1 VHSVQTVAQRNE
13 EVARVVQQG
22 AHEAA
27 AALSRLFP
35 RGVAVVGFGSS
46 DAQAIAQQHARSVVL
61 LAFETSG
68 GFVGQL
74 VFVLDEDVA
83 AQVATSL
90 VGGADDSLTRTSMA
104 ALAEV
109 GNIAASAFL
118 NAAARVVGATCLP
131 STPRVS
137 HAPAEQAVVAA
148 LPPSDAWVARL
159 AIDDVGSI
167 SLAFTA
173 G

>member
-1 VHSVQTVAQRNE
+1 MQTAGQLNE
-13 EVARVVQQG
+13 ELARVVQQG

-27 AALSRLFP
+27 SALSRLL
-35 RGVAVVGFGSS
+35 RRSVGVVGFGTGE
-46 DAQAIAQQHARSVVL
+46 ARAIAQQHARSVVL

-68 GFVGQL
+68 GLVGQL
-74 VFVLDEDVA
+74 VFVLDEHVAGHVA
-83 AQVATSL
+83 AAL
-90 VGGADDSLTRTSMA
+90 VGGSADSLTRTSMA

-118 NAAARVVGATCLP
+118 NAAARAVGATCLP

-137 HAPAEQAVVAA
+137 HAPVEQALVAA
-148 LPPSDAWVARL
+148 LPPRAAWVAQL

-167 SLAFTA
+167 TVAFAA

>member
-1 VHSVQTVAQRNE
+1 MQTAAQLNE

-27 AALSRLFP
+27 AALSRLLR
-35 RGVAVVGFGSS
+35 RGVGVVGFGTGE
-46 DAQAIAQQHARSVVL
+46 ARAIAQQHARSVVL

-68 GFVGQL
+68 GLVGQL
-74 VFVLDEDVA
+74 VFVLDEAVA
-83 AQVATSL
+83 AQVAASL
-90 VGGADDSLTRTSMA
+90 VGGSTDSLSRASMA

-118 NAAARVVGATCLP
+118 NAAARVVCATCLP

-137 HAPAEQAVVAA
+137 HAPAEQALVAA
-148 LPPSDAWVARL
+148 LPSRAAWVAQL
-159 AIDDVGSI
+159 AIDDVGNV
-167 SLAFTA
+167 SLAFTT